1 MIDFVQTPDERFD
14 AIPNYPFDP
23 RYLEWQGLRI
33 HYIDQGHG
41 RPVVLFH
48 GEPTWSFLYRKIVP
62 PLAAAGY
69 RAIAVD
75 YPGFGKSDKPTDPGL
90 YTYDRHIEAMTATL
104 ESLDIAAAT
113 AVVQDWGGPIGLRLA
128 VEHPE
133 WFDRLSILNTGLFSG
148 RDASEGFMAWRQFV
162 EKNEDLPV
170 GFIMDRSQ
178 VTELA
183 PEVVAAY
190 EAPYPDAS
198 YKVGAHRSPHGG

>member
-14 AIPNYPFDP
+14 AIPDYPFDP

-75 YPGFGKSDKPTDPGL
+75 YPG
-90 YTYDRHIEAMTATL
+90 
-104 ESLDIAAAT
+104 
-113 AVVQDWGGPIGLRLA
+113 LR
-128 VEHPE
+128 
-133 WFDRLSILNTGLFSG
+133 
-148 RDASEGFMAWRQFV
+148 
-162 EKNEDLPV
+162 
-170 GFIMDRSQ
+170 
-178 VTELA
+178 
-183 PEVVAAY
+183 
-190 EAPYPDAS
+190 
-198 YKVGAHRSPHGG
+198 